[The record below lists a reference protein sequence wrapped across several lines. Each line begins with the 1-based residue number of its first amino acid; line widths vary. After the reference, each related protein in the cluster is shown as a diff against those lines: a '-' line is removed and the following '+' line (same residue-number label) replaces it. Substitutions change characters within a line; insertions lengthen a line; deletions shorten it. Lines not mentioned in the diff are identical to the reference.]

1 MSAGGRAKD
10 AGKAPSPEA
19 EVTATEQRIVVRDLI
34 VSSSIGVSTEERAR
48 PQRLS
53 INLEVEMA
61 PRVPDSD
68 KIVEV
73 VNYGPLVRR
82 VREICADS
90 RVRLLETLAAAVA
103 KTCFMDDKV
112 TAVSVRIEK
121 LDRYPDVG
129 GVGVAIVYGRGGAGA
144 KTGSETAQADST

>member
-1 MSAGGRAKD
+1 MSAGGRSED
-10 AGKAPSPEA
+10 AGRAPQPVA
-19 EVTATEQRIVVRDLI
+19 DVIATEQRIVVRDLI

-48 PQRLS
+48 PQRLA

-61 PRVPDSD
+61 PRIPDSD

-73 VNYGPLVRR
+73 VNYGPLVGR

-103 KTCFMDDKV
+103 NTCFMDDKV